1 MQVLTVVVEGY
12 LSEERLVKVLSPVD
26 SQLARAPAGPYGVVV
41 DILKMDGYSPQAR
54 ANYITWHQRLS
65 ESIKGV
71 AVVTHNK
78 LWRMV
83 IAAIGL
89 TVPLRAFDTPEEG
102 ERWLLQIG
110 GGRAARP
117 TSPRNIPPQY

>member
-1 MQVLTVVVEGY
+1 MQVLIVEVEGY
-12 LSEERLVKVLSPVD
+12 LSEELLVKVLSPVD
-26 SQLARAPAGPYGVVV
+26 SQLARAPNAAYGVVV

-54 ANYITWHQRLS
+54 SNYIAWHQRLS

-89 TVPLRAFDTPEEG
+89 TVPLRAFDSTDEA
-102 ERWLLQIG
+102 ERWLQQI

-117 TSPRNIPPQY
+117 TSPRNIHH